1 MGLPPTEPREYC
13 RPAVRLRVVGG
24 SGGNGSLAGTESIL
38 ASCHESSRSK
48 TFTRTQSRCM
58 APLTLNLSAS
68 MVARRD
74 TAGPSGPAGGWVGCR
89 SRPRNGEP
97 VERAT
102 GPNGPKGQRR
112 ARSLWFVVV
121 IQLFGLW
128 RPWRRPPRSGPAD
141 RTSPEAAR
149 RPVPRSMDDAAA
161 GPRTTHRG
169 PQQSSRPSAVLSSL
183 HHTPPPYNPLSYT
196 FGVRGSFASC
206 IFFR

>member
-74 TAGPSGPAGGWVGCR
+74 TAGPSRDRRGGLGRVPVASATGNRSSAQPDRTGRKGKGVPGRCGSLSLFSYSVYGAMAAPPAVGSGGSNFARG
-89 SRPRNGEP
+89 
-97 VERAT
+97 RAT
-102 GPNGPKGQRR
+102 AR
-112 ARSLWFVVV
+112 AAVDGRCRGWSADHA
-121 IQLFGLW
+121 
-128 RPWRRPPRSGPAD
+128 PRS
-141 RTSPEAAR
+141 AA
-149 RPVPRSMDDAAA
+149 VFA
-161 GPRTTHRG
+161 
-169 PQQSSRPSAVLSSL
+169 
-183 HHTPPPYNPLSYT
+183 PLSRALFT
-196 FGVRGSFASC
+196 APHTAPL
-206 IFFR
+206 

>member
-1 MGLPPTEPREYC
+1 MGLPPTEPRESC

-58 APLTLNLSAS
+58 APLTLNLSALPRLAS
-68 MVARRD
+68 TPGDRR
-74 TAGPSGPAGGWVGCR
+74 GGRGCR
-89 SRPRNGEP
+89 SRPQRGTGRARNRT
-97 VERAT
+97 ERAE
-102 GPNGPKGQRR
+102 R
-112 ARSLWFVVV
+112 AKACPVVV
-121 IQLFGLW
+121 VRCRYSVIRFMA
-128 RPWRRPPRSGPAD
+128 PWRRPPRSGPAD

-149 RPVPRSMDDAAA
+149 PARAAVDGRCRGWSADHAPRSAVF
-161 GPRTTHRG
+161 
-169 PQQSSRPSAVLSSL
+169 RPSAVLSSL

>member
-13 RPAVRLRVVGG
+13 RPAVRLRMVGG

-58 APLTLNLSAS
+58 APLTLNLSALPP
-68 MVARRD
+68 RRHGD
-74 TAGPSGPAGGWVGCR
+74 RRGVGSGAGRV
-89 SRPRNGEP
+89 RNGEP

-128 RPWRRPPRSGPAD
+128 RHGGAPRGRVGRIELRPRGAPTARAAVDGRCRGWSADHAPRS
-141 RTSPEAAR
+141 AA
-149 RPVPRSMDDAAA
+149 VFA
-161 GPRTTHRG
+161 
-169 PQQSSRPSAVLSSL
+169 
-183 HHTPPPYNPLSYT
+183 PLSRALFT
-196 FGVRGSFASC
+196 APHTAPL
-206 IFFR
+206 